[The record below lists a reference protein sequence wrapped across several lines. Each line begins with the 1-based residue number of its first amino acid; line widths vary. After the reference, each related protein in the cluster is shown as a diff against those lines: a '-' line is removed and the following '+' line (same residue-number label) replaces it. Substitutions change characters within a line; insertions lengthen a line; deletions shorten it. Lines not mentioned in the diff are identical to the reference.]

1 MRLAGLTGRP
11 GCIKT
16 ASDLEDMGVTTE
28 QSGGDISAAT
38 RLALAPEVIVKPMG
52 EDEGGVL
59 LRRDSGEMFTAND
72 TTIFF
77 LNELDGTKQVKDIA
91 ASMANV
97 FEVTAAE
104 LESDLVDL
112 ARELLNQNLVRV
124 A

>member
-1 MRLAGLTGRP
+1 M
-11 GCIKT
+11 
-16 ASDLEDMGVTTE
+16 TTE
-28 QSGGDISAAT
+28 QSGDISPSSK
-38 RLALAPEVIVKPMG
+38 LELAPEVIVKAMG

-104 LESDLVDL
+104 LESDLVEL
-112 ARELLNQNLVRV
+112 ARELLSQNLVRV

>member
-1 MRLAGLTGRP
+1 M
-11 GCIKT
+11 
-16 ASDLEDMGVTTE
+16 TTE
-28 QSGGDISAAT
+28 QSGIDISAST
-38 RLALAPEVIVKPMG
+38 KLELAPEVIVKTMG

-77 LNELDGTKQVKDIA
+77 LNELDGMKPVKEVA

-104 LESDLVDL
+104 LEGDLVDL
-112 ARELLNQNLVRV
+112 ARELLSQNLVRV